1 SLDNIGDVKAAGF
14 DFIEVGVQPVLQ
26 GQLADAEWVKTAPD
40 PAKLPLPIEAANGLV
55 PASLPIVGPERNL
68 HALRQY
74 LERVTRRAKQVGIT
88 RLVFGSG
95 GARKRPE
102 GVDAATAAE
111 HIAEFADMA
120 TDMCGDQGIIL
131 VIEHLNAGE
140 TNTLNKLHEAKELCD
155 RIGKS
160 ALMVLVDSY
169 H

>member
-1 SLDNIGDVKAAGF
+1 LPPRGAIAPGRRVPAEPGIHERQVDGGRHRPVGDRRGAGDATILSRPATGGATESIMRLGCCASLDNIGDVKAAGC

-74 LERVTRRAKQVGIT
+74 MERVTRRAKQVGIT

-95 GARKRPE
+95 GA
-102 GVDAATAAE
+102 
-111 HIAEFADMA
+111 
-120 TDMCGDQGIIL
+120 
-131 VIEHLNAGE
+131 
-140 TNTLNKLHEAKELCD
+140 
-155 RIGKS
+155 
-160 ALMVLVDSY
+160 
-169 H
+169 